1 MWTLPIAEFD
11 PANPLHTALATAGHR
26 AETVAAQVP
35 LNDNT
40 YFITARRQIRIAL
53 AEDGVA
59 GEIDNL
65 VEELLR
71 RSTT

>member
-1 MWTLPIAEFD
+1 MAEFNA
-11 PANPLHTALATAGHR
+11 ANPLHTTIVAAGHR

-35 LNDNT
+35 LEEGV
-40 YFITARRQIRIAL
+40 YFITARRQVRSAL

-59 GEIDNL
+59 GEIDSL